1 MAERARDDE
10 YMEAILNA
18 FKENGGV
25 LKKSDGIGALTQR
38 FSLSEAEAEDILDQY
53 IDDFTGKERAKLN
66 EEWQEK
72 LGVSL
77 PEPDRESDESAPTV
91 ERPTQDEAESAIRD
105 AFNKSGKL
113 HRDTAVKVF
122 ETEFDLDREAAIAEV
137 RRYASFNDAGWS
149 RPHPSEE
156 MTFAS
161 DLGSLDQYPGLETGR
176 RWNGLPVLEAEE
188 GNEHPLIPDQ
198 DVYLD
203 RVVEGQTT
211 DAEVLAKAMA
221 DPDFSPLLVG
231 DAGTGKDT
239 LVRYVCAKTNR
250 PCVRVNFGE
259 DVRYADLVGTRMPA
273 GNDDGEGIDIVWED
287 GILTHAVKYGYVFI
301 ADEINAAPPEA
312 TMPLHQVT
320 EEGDDAELVIREES
334 RIVTPHPQFRFV
346 ATMNPPRGGYGGVEQ
361 LNDAFKSRFY
371 TIEVDYLEPEDEAK
385 LLRERFEDDA
395 IDVTDS
401 EITQLTEL
409 AAGFREQYQRGDIV
423 TPVTTRELIKV
434 CKMSD
439 IMSMKQAA
447 RMVIGGHAKE
457 NDERLIVDRINTEL
471 SS

>member
-1 MAERARDDE
+1 MVERARDEE
-10 YMEAILNA
+10 YREAILDA
-18 FKENGGV
+18 FTENGGK
-25 LKKSDGIGALTQR
+25 LKKSEGIEMLKQR
-38 FSLSEAEAEDILDQY
+38 FSLSEAEAEAVLQRY
-53 IDDFTGKERAKLN
+53 IDFNGSETAKLS
-66 EEWQEK
+66 EK
-72 LGVSL
+72 WEKKL
-77 PEPDRESDESAPTV
+77 EPGDQGSDGRPGASASDADRPAPSESREV
-91 ERPTQDEAESAIRD
+91 IKD
-105 AFNKSGKL
+105 AFNTNGKL
-113 HRDTAVKVF
+113 HRDRGIKLLE
-122 ETEFDLDREAAIAEV
+122 ETFDLDREAAIDELE
-137 RRYASFNDAGWS
+137 RYVNFNDAGWTHS
-149 RPHPSEE
+149 IEQTS
-156 MTFAS
+156 FAGDIS
-161 DLGSLDQYPGLETGR
+161 SLNQYPGFETDR
-176 RWNGLPVLEAEE
+176 TWNGLPILEAEE

-457 NDERLIVDRINTEL
+457 NDERLIIDRINTEL